1 MSVGK
6 SNPNGGKTMK
16 KAAILILLFLA
27 LSVAVNAETTVTTSI
42 NLTYYNETFRL
53 QSEGLD
59 VTYTSSN
66 QTQTA
71 TSRLNLSR
79 NLTTPTSSNNLNQ
92 TTIDNLASTT
102 QQMTLILKDS
112 QNYFNLYTACYTN
125 LTIASTRL
133 EDCRNKP
140 TFENELNTC
149 KTDLASQKGTTLS
162 EQQIRI
168 SCETQLLGTI
178 ARLDWKINDTQE
190 LIIRNKDL
198 AGQRW
203 IFAATALV
211 AGIAATL
218 WYLRYKNRIIALT
231 QRIPK

>member
-112 QNYFNLYTACYTN
+112 QNYF
-125 LTIASTRL
+125 
-133 EDCRNKP
+133 K
-140 TFENELNTC
+140 
-149 KTDLASQKGTTLS
+149 
-162 EQQIRI
+162 
-168 SCETQLLGTI
+168 
-178 ARLDWKINDTQE
+178 
-190 LIIRNKDL
+190 
-198 AGQRW
+198 
-203 IFAATALV
+203 
-211 AGIAATL
+211 
-218 WYLRYKNRIIALT
+218 
-231 QRIPK
+231 